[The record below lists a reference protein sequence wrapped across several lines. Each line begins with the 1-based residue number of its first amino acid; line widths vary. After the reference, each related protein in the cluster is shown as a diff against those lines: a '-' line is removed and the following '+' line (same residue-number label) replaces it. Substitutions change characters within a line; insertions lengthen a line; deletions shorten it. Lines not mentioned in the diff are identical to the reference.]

1 VGINF
6 KVLFVSPEVVPFAK
20 TGGLADVSGSLPR
33 YLKKLGCDIRVAL
46 PFYRTAR
53 EKKLP
58 YETLFKDVEIPIK
71 GEILKADI
79 YQNSLNGDIPVYF
92 VKHDEFYDRKNL
104 YGTSKGG
111 YLDNAERFI
120 FFCRSILELCR
131 KANFEP
137 DIIHCHEWQTGLIPA
152 YLKTL
157 YNKDKL
163 FSKTATLYSIHNV
176 AYQGIFGK
184 EVFEKTCLPKR
195 FFSSN
200 GVEHYGKIN
209 FMKAGIIYADIINTV
224 SQKYSEEIQ
233 TEEYGCGLQ
242 RILKDRANVLFG
254 VMNGVDY
261 TEWNPETDKFIVAN
275 YNANDLSGKMKC
287 KEDLLLQFNL
297 PISLKNLP
305 LLGVVSRLAEQK
317 GFDLLAETLDDLMA
331 YDIGF
336 ILLGTGNEIYH
347 KLFQEFARRYPE
359 RIGVYIAYDNK
370 LAHKIEAG
378 ADIFLMPSRYE
389 PCGLSQIYSLKY
401 GTIPL
406 VRATGG
412 LDDTIQ
418 DYNSKDGTGNGFKFG
433 EYKANA
439 FLDKV
444 KEALKI
450 FSKREKW
457 DQLMK
462 NAMSEDFSW
471 ERSAKV
477 YLGLYEKALSMRAV
491 VKEKTQYKSKIL

>member
-1 VGINF
+1 
-6 KVLFVSPEVVPFAK
+6 
-20 TGGLADVSGSLPR
+20 
-33 YLKKLGCDIRVAL
+33 
-46 PFYRTAR
+46 
-53 EKKLP
+53 
-58 YETLFKDVEIPIK
+58 
-71 GEILKADI
+71 
-79 YQNSLNGDIPVYF
+79 
-92 VKHDEFYDRKNL
+92 
-104 YGTSKGG
+104 
-111 YLDNAERFI
+111 
-120 FFCRSILELCR
+120 
-131 KANFEP
+131 
-137 DIIHCHEWQTGLIPA
+137 
-152 YLKTL
+152 
-157 YNKDKL
+157 
-163 FSKTATLYSIHNV
+163 
-176 AYQGIFGK
+176 
-184 EVFEKTCLPKR
+184 
-195 FFSSN
+195 
-200 GVEHYGKIN
+200 
-209 FMKAGIIYADIINTV
+209 MKAGIIYADIINTV

-297 PISLKNLP
+297 PISLKNRP
-305 LLGVVSRLAEQK
+305 LLGVVSRLTEQK

-477 YLGLYEKALSMRAV
+477 YLGLYEKALSMRTV